1 MHMMTA
7 GAPRPWMA
15 LPEVYRI
22 LVKRLRTDTDSC
34 RAHERAAESTV
45 GRGPRLRAGGGPE
58 WALLVPSD
66 PMGTGCGT
74 LNALAGVYCDTGA
87 ERGCGGPRV
96 KL

>member
-1 MHMMTA
+1 MHMMTG

-45 GRGPRLRAGGGPE
+45 GRG
-58 WALLVPSD
+58 
-66 PMGTGCGT
+66 
-74 LNALAGVYCDTGA
+74 
-87 ERGCGGPRV
+87 
-96 KL
+96 

>member
-1 MHMMTA
+1 MHMMTG

-45 GRGPRLRAGGGPE
+45 GRGAKASGWRGAGVGTACPQRPDVYRLRHPE
-58 WALLVPSD
+58 RPGW
-66 PMGTGCGT
+66 
-74 LNALAGVYCDTGA
+74 GV
-87 ERGCGGPRV
+87 
-96 KL
+96 L